1 MENKMFSSWHSYPSV
16 FALGHRMIKDLF
28 LEDVLL
34 EEKIDGSQFS
44 FGVFIVEGMP
54 ELKCRSKGCQLNV
67 ELPEKMFAE
76 AVNTAKELFPLLKTG
91 WTYRAEYLQKPKH
104 NALAYE
110 RIPNKHLIVFD
121 INTGEEEYMPYEQK
135 AKECK
140 RIGLECVPKIYEGK
154 VSEPNIILDFLN
166 NISILGGQK
175 IEGVVIKNY
184 KRFGQDKKALMGKY
198 VSEAYKEV
206 HSSEWRNSN
215 PTGGDIIQQI
225 IMQYKTPARWNK
237 AIQHLRDK
245 GLLENSPKDIGL
257 LLKECQEDIHKECA
271 EEIQAK
277 LWAWA
282 KSHIL
287 RGCVAGLPE
296 WYKEELL
303 KQQFDN
309 KGEV

>member
-1 MENKMFSSWHSYPSV
+1 MENIINMSSWHSYPSV

-28 LEDVLL
+28 LDDVLL
-34 EEKIDGSQFS
+34 EEKVDGSQFS
-44 FGVFIVEGMP
+44 FGVFVLDGMP
-54 ELKCRSKGCQLNV
+54 ELRCRSKGCQLNV
-67 ELPEKMFAE
+67 ELPEKMFQE
-76 AVNTAKELFPLLKTG
+76 AVNTAKELFPVLKTG

-104 NALAYE
+104 NSLAYE

-121 INTGEEEYMPYEQK
+121 INTGEEEYMSYK
-135 AKECK
+135 DKTAECN
-140 RIGLECVPKIYEGK
+140 RIGLECAPKIYEGK
-154 VSEPNIILDFLN
+154 IDSPQVILDYLN

-198 VSEAYKEV
+198 VSEAFKEV
-206 HSSEWRNSN
+206 HANEWKNSN

-237 AIQHLRDK
+237 AIQHLKEK
-245 GLLENSPKDIGL
+245 GTLEGSPRDIGL
-257 LLKECQEDIHKECA
+257 LLKECQEDISKECS
-271 EEIQAK
+271 EEIQAR

-303 KQQFDN
+303 KRQFSEE
-309 KGEV
+309 K

>member
-1 MENKMFSSWHSYPSV
+1 MENEMFDSWHSYPSV

-28 LEDVLL
+28 CEDVLL
-34 EEKIDGSQFS
+34 EEKVDGSQFS
-44 FGVFIVEGMP
+44 FGVFVLDGMP
-54 ELKCRSKGCQLNV
+54 ELRCRSKGCQLNV
-67 ELPEKMFAE
+67 ELPEKMFQN
-76 AVNTAKELFPLLKTG
+76 AVDTAKELFPVLKTG

-121 INTGEEEYMPYEQK
+121 INTGEEEYMSYEQK
-135 AKECK
+135 AEECK
-140 RIGLECVPKIYEGK
+140 RIGLECVPKIFEGK
-154 VSEPNIILDFLN
+154 ISEPNIILDFLN

-206 HSSEWRNSN
+206 HSAEWRNAN

-225 IMQYKTPARWNK
+225 ILHYKTPARWNK
-237 AIQHLRDK
+237 AIQHLREK
-245 GLLENSPKDIGL
+245 GLLESSPRDIGL
-257 LLKECQEDIHKECA
+257 LMKECQQDLEKECLDDFK
-271 EEIQAK
+271 EILLK
-277 LWAWA
+277 WA
-282 KSHIL
+282 KPHIL

-296 WYKEELL
+296 WYKKELL
-303 KQQFDN
+303 KQHFTV
-309 KGEV
+309 EVK

>member
-1 MENKMFSSWHSYPSV
+1 MENVINMSSWHSYPSV

-28 LEDVLL
+28 LDDVLL
-34 EEKIDGSQFS
+34 EEKVDGSQFS
-44 FGVFIVEGMP
+44 FGVFVLDGMP
-54 ELKCRSKGCQLNV
+54 ELRCRSKGCQLNV
-67 ELPEKMFAE
+67 ELPEKMFQE
-76 AVNTAKELFPLLKTG
+76 AVNTAKELFPVLKTG

-104 NALAYE
+104 NSLAYE
-110 RIPNKHLIVFD
+110 RTPNKHLIVFD
-121 INTGEEEYMPYEQK
+121 INTGEEEYMSYEDK
-135 AKECK
+135 AAECN

-154 VSEPNIILDFLN
+154 IDSPQVILDYLN

-198 VSEAYKEV
+198 VSEAFKEV
-206 HSSEWRNSN
+206 HSAEWRNSN

-237 AIQHLRDK
+237 AIQHLKEK
-245 GLLENSPKDIGL
+245 GLLEGNLRDIGL
-257 LLKECQEDIHKECA
+257 LLKECQEDISKECS

-303 KQQFDN
+303 KQQFSEE
-309 KGEV
+309 K